1 MWNKQDFCDADT
13 GFDYIFGVMNAIYGS
28 RFVTHW
34 QDIDPALVRQVWK
47 EKLGIFLTYKP
58 SMDFALRHLDGDF
71 PPSAIKFREYCNLGP
86 SIPREPPSTLLIAKH
101 KTQAEI
107 DSGEKIRA
115 KALADLASL
124 KKQYRGEHE

>member
-86 SIPREPPSTLLIAKH
+86 SIPREPPSTLLIIKQ
-101 KTQAEI
+101 KTEAEI
-107 DSGEKIRA
+107 DAGEKIKA

-124 KKQYRGEHE
+124 RKQFGEKL

>member
-47 EKLGIFLTYKP
+47 EKLGVFLTYKP

-86 SIPREPPSTLLIAKH
+86 SIPREPPSTLLIVKH

-115 KALADLASL
+115 KALADLAAL
-124 KKQYRGEHE
+124 KKQYGLRK

>member
-1 MWNKQDFCDADT
+1 MWNETDFCDADS

-28 RFVTHW
+28 RFVSHW
-34 QDIDPALVRQVWK
+34 QDVDPVLVRQIWK
-47 EKLGIFLTYKP
+47 EQLGSFLTYKP
-58 SMDFALRHLDGDF
+58 SMDYAIKHLDGDF

-86 SIPREPPSTLLIAKH
+86 LIPRKPPTTHLIVKH

-107 DSGEKIRA
+107 DADEKIRA

-124 KKQYRGEHE
+124 RKQFGEKL